1 MELVS
6 LVHPYLQKLAEECGE
21 TCHLAILDDAV
32 HVMFIDRALGTNQLK
47 METAMG
53 YRQFAHMT
61 ATGKAILAY
70 QSAQTVNEYIK
81 KTEFRQMTHHS
92 VKDASELLRLLDT
105 VREEGY
111 ACDNEE
117 AEYGLTCY
125 ARPILDVTGRS
136 FAAVSISG
144 PTTRMEKNKHD
155 HLERLQRLVDHVV
168 QTIV

>member
-1 MELVS
+1 
-6 LVHPYLQKLAEECGE
+6 
-21 TCHLAILDDAV
+21 
-32 HVMFIDRALGTNQLK
+32 
-47 METAMG
+47 
-53 YRQFAHMT
+53 
-61 ATGKAILAY
+61 
-70 QSAQTVNEYIK
+70 
-81 KTEFRQMTHHS
+81 MTHHS

-105 VREEGY
+105 VREDGY

-155 HLERLQRLVDHVV
+155 HLERLQQLVDHVV